1 MDYVE
6 SGGGRKEHFIS
17 PAELSEK
24 IRVLRKSSFVFENEY
39 DYVGGIFELY
49 QRIYQDDEEVMEI
62 SPVIIL
68 DRRSNGGLRLCEQRK
83 KLI

>member
-6 SGGGRKEHFIS
+6 KTVAEGTPAFIS

-39 DYVGGIFELY
+39 DYVGI
-49 QRIYQDDEEVMEI
+49 
-62 SPVIIL
+62 
-68 DRRSNGGLRLCEQRK
+68 
-83 KLI
+83 

>member
-6 SGGGRKEHFIS
+6 KTVAEGTPFIS

-39 DYVGGIFELY
+39 DYVGGIFVPAHLPGRRGGY
-49 QRIYQDDEEVMEI
+49 GDP
-62 SPVIIL
+62 SVIIL

-83 KLI
+83 N